1 MLLYNLMMKNFKD
14 QEFGEGKK
22 KVTVKNIAIWHKDK
36 KLVIALDLLGSVNGT
51 VYLTGF
57 PQYNETT
64 KEVYFDKLDYVLD
77 TRNKLLKSAN
87 WLASS
92 FFLIKVRDACRYSI
106 VDNLEEAKQEIKKY
120 TQNYSPMQGVY
131 VNGEI
136 GDIEFKKIQ
145 LTNKAILAFLNI
157 NGKIDVAID
166 GLK

>member
-1 MLLYNLMMKNFKD
+1 M
-14 QEFGEGKK
+14 
-22 KVTVKNIAIWHKDK
+22 V
-36 KLVIALDLLGSVNGT
+36 S
-51 VYLTGF
+51 
-57 PQYNETT
+57 
-64 KEVYFDKLDYVLD
+64 
-77 TRNKLLKSAN
+77 
-87 WLASS
+87 
-92 FFLIKVRDACRYSI
+92 IKFCVEKIREACRYSI
-106 VDNLEEAKQEIKKY
+106 ATNLDEAKQEMQKY